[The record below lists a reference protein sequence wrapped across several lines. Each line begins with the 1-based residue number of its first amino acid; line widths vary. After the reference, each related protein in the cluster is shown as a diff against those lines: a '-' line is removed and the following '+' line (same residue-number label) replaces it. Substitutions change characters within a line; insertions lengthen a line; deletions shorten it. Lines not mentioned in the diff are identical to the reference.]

1 MGIIR
6 ESLILRP
13 YDSLLYAIK
22 VMIME
27 SVPKAIVTD
36 EKQIPLGYI
45 TQKDIIKFL
54 FERTEKRHLSQAFVS
69 EVMSKDFV
77 CVNQNIDPLEA
88 AEVMVDKRQP
98 LLVVCNDDGK
108 LVGMIIKSDLSS
120 YYSGQIKGLQKV
132 SEFMSSPAV
141 TVSPDDDLSRAIKLM
156 LDKNISRLIVVGER
170 IEGTITTTDILYMAP
185 VLKYK
190 ENRIDV
196 ADVMSPNLIVIDEEE
211 DLANAAKLMASRKIK
226 GIPVVKRDGSLS
238 GVVTTTDIV
247 RAMLDEKVRKYLY
260 EVKMYTSTF

>member
-6 ESLILRP
+6 ESLLLRP
-13 YDSLLYAIK
+13 HDSLLYAIK
-22 VMIME
+22 VMVME
-27 SVPKAIVTD
+27 SVPKAVVTD
-36 EKQIPLGYI
+36 ERLFPLGYI
-45 TQKDIIKFL
+45 TQKDIIRFL
-54 FERTEKRHLSQAFVS
+54 FERSEKRHLSQAFVS

-108 LVGMIIKSDLSS
+108 LVGMIIKSDLTS
-120 YYSGQIKGLQKV
+120 YYSSQIKGLQKV
-132 SEFMSSPAV
+132 NEFMSSPAV
-141 TVSPDDDLSRAIKLM
+141 TISPEDDLSKAIRLM
-156 LDKNISRLIVVGER
+156 LEKNISRLIVVGEK

-185 VLKYK
+185 ALKNK
-190 ENRIDV
+190 DNKVEV
-196 ADVMSPNLIVIDEEE
+196 ADVMSPNVTVIDEEE
-211 DLANAAKLMASRKIK
+211 YLDNAAKLMASRKIK
-226 GIPVVKRDGSLS
+226 GLPVVKKDGSLS

-247 RAMLDEKVRKYLY
+247 RAMLDEKVKKYMY